1 MTKRCRVREGA
12 MTASDSFSY
21 DGDRPG
27 GTVRIRPSLTLLTLV
42 FAGACS
48 AQPTPLAPLLPPQVS
63 IAPRTAVDAMLAL
76 HHALPS
82 DDLPSPQLRPLPR
95 GLSRTQ
101 RLLYV
106 SEYRSSSV
114 KIYARKGRGPAIIGT
129 LVRAINHPGS
139 LCFAPD
145 GTLYVPN
152 EKGATIAVYP
162 FGRSTPSKVLT
173 ADKGGP
179 TGCAVDAE
187 GNLWVA
193 DFIGHKVYEF
203 IGGKDKI
210 GAAIEVSCPD
220 SIAFDASGNMYVGLL
235 GFTALGLCSPA
246 HIEVFA
252 PGQTVPFESIT
263 SGLYGEALLN
273 DIAIGPD
280 GTLYAVA
287 EAGQTDVLVFPP
299 GRTIPSRTLAFG
311 DHRVVYLATS
321 TSGRLY
327 AGENDLA
334 KKPFTYEI
342 TEFPPGA
349 RSPGRWRITQGL
361 RMISGLAAWP
371 AI

>member
-1 MTKRCRVREGA
+1 MRIRL
-12 MTASDSFSY
+12 SFS
-21 DGDRPG
+21 
-27 GTVRIRPSLTLLTLV
+27 LLTFV

-48 AQPTPLAPLLPPQVS
+48 AQSTPLSPQLALPRAA
-63 IAPRTAVDAMLAL
+63 IAPRTAVDAILAM
-76 HHALPS
+76 HHLLPNE
-82 DDLPSPQLRPLPR
+82 DLPQPQLRPLPR
-95 GLSRTQ
+95 GLSKTQ

-106 SEYRSSSV
+106 SDYRSGSV
-114 KIYARKGRGPAIIGT
+114 KIYARKGRRPVLIGALRKAID
-129 LVRAINHPGS
+129 HPGN
-139 LCFAPD
+139 LCFSSD

-162 FGRSTPSKVLT
+162 FGRSTPSEVLT

-179 TGCAVDAE
+179 TGCAVDAA

-193 DFIGHKVYEF
+193 DFNDRKVYEF
-203 IGGKDKI
+203 LDGKNKI
-210 GAAIEVSCPD
+210 GAAIDASCPD

-246 HIEVFA
+246 QIEVFA
-252 PGQTVPFESIT
+252 PGQTVPFENIT
-263 SGLYGEALLN
+263 SGLYGEALLS

-287 EAGQTDVLVFPP
+287 EAAQTDVLVFPP
-299 GRTIPSRTLAFG
+299 GQTSPSRTLAFG
-311 DHRVVYLATS
+311 GHRVVYLTTS
-321 TSGRLY
+321 MSGRLY

-334 KKPFTYEI
+334 KKPFAYEVA
-342 TEFPPGA
+342 EFPPGA
-349 RSPGRWRITQGL
+349 TSPGRQRITQGL